1 MSATKYL
8 QRFGEDAVYM
18 TMVGWNFINPL
29 RPGDGIYRAFK
40 YEKYEVYVLIL
51 PSTGY
56 PITPPIVIFLASSEE
71 FFYEFTHSCLW
82 STESPFII
90 NAPERLRSLLT
101 DPSYS
106 KRFLHIVEGKDGF
119 WHTLK
124 DARNRL
130 QIINDFLINT
140 LDLKPINR

>member
-8 QRFGEDAVYM
+8 QKFGEDTICM
-18 TMVGWNFINPL
+18 TLVGWKLINPT

-40 YEKYEVYVLIL
+40 YKKYEVYVIML

-71 FFYEFTHSCLW
+71 FFDEFTHSCLW
-82 STESPFII
+82 SAESPFIF
-90 NAPERLRSLLT
+90 NAPERLRRLLA
-101 DPSYS
+101 DSSYS
-106 KRFLHIVEGKDGF
+106 KRFLHIVEGKEGF
-119 WHTLK
+119 WQTLK

-140 LDLKPINR
+140 LNLKPIK